1 MNLPAY
7 SRAGPVAAARD
18 VVFVSYSHANL
29 QWRDRLLVLLKPFVR
44 LSQLQVWADP
54 YIRDGD
60 IWRREIDAALA
71 RSRVGVV
78 LLTPDLLASDFI
90 AEVEIP
96 YLLRAARAGDLT
108 LIIVPVEHCVDGST
122 RFVDGDLMDFQ
133 WPWSPGEP
141 LDGLPSSRRNE
152 ALVRV
157 ADAIVRATVDDGPPT
172 ATNVAVTTRPGD
184 AVPADGREPGPVHGV
199 PPFPPNYILRGDSH
213 EELKRAVLGR
223 AAVVGLSAA
232 DARIG
237 LHGQGG
243 IGKTVVAMGVA
254 WDEDVRRAFPDGV
267 YWLTLGQQPR
277 LESLQASL
285 AAYFG
290 ERTPIDDINVGIRL
304 LRERLHGKR
313 CLLVLDDVWQLVH
326 AKAFDVVH
334 PRSRLLVTTRDSSLL
349 TALGARHLRVD
360 ALPPNLACELV
371 ARWAGAEPAELP
383 EIAREVVEEVQC
395 LPLALSLAGAQV
407 RDGRSWEDLLTALRQ
422 GHLIFLD
429 HPYGSILKSMQASV
443 DALDP
448 ADAARYLELAVFPED
463 VDVPEEIIELLWAAT
478 SGLDELDARAL
489 LARLAARNLLR
500 LSQVDPGVADPAA
513 APEPGPR
520 RLHQVVS
527 MHDLQR
533 DFTRLVIEDLPALHA
548 RLVEAFRAT
557 LPEAPADRAAAA
569 DRWATLAGKPEYPW
583 QFLAY
588 HLVRAGRQE
597 ELEALVTSA
606 DWLLARLTR
615 FSYIALTVDYRYCVA
630 DAGLRS
636 IRDAIVLSAHVL
648 AKDPSALIGQLAGRL
663 RSNRDPRIQRLIDRA
678 PASLRGRRRLHPLN
692 GCLTPP
698 GGPLLQTFEG
708 HTSRVWAVT
717 VMPDGQRALSGSLD
731 GTVKLWDLA
740 SGAVLQ
746 TFAGHTHAVTAL
758 TILAD
763 GQRAVS
769 GSADCTLKLWDL
781 GSGAVLQTFT
791 GHTQWVRTATI
802 LSDQRRLLSGSED
815 RTLKVWDIESGAVL
829 RSFEGH
835 AGAVK
840 GLAEIPD
847 AGRVLSG
854 GADRTLRVWD
864 LESGALLATFD
875 DHTDWINGVAILP
888 GGDRALSAS
897 DDGTVKMWDL
907 AAGAVLQTFTGHSGG
922 VNAVMV
928 LPDGERALSGGDD
941 GTVKLWHLASGT
953 VLRSF
958 EGHTDWVRAVALL
971 HDGKRALSGSD
982 DHTLKLWDVAADAV
996 LPVFEGHAD
1005 HVRTVTVLPNRQQAL
1020 SGSFDGTLKL
1030 WDLTSGS
1037 VLRTFDGHSDGVTAV
1052 TVLPGGHRALSASDD
1067 GTLRM
1072 WDLASGAT
1080 LRTFEGHNGAVFT
1093 VAALPDGKRALSG
1106 SYDRTLRLWDL
1117 DSGEV
1122 LQTYRGH
1129 RRAINAAIVL
1139 PDGLRALSGSAD
1151 RTLKL
1156 WDLSSGAVLRTF
1168 DGHERRVW
1176 SVDVL
1181 PDGQRVLSGGDNTL
1195 KLWDL
1200 ESGTLLRTFEG
1211 HGDRVWAVTA
1221 LPDGESALS
1230 ASDDNT
1236 LKLWNLYSGSVVTT
1250 FYGDAPYCCV
1260 NAPDASRVVAGD
1272 ALGRLHILS
1281 ITAD

>member
-1 MNLPAY
+1 MIIPAY
-7 SRAGPVAAARD
+7 SRAAPVAAARD
-18 VVFVSYSHANL
+18 VVFVSYSHANHE
-29 QWRDRLLVLLKPFVR
+29 WRDRLLVLLKPFVR
-44 LSQLQVWADP
+44 QSQLQVWADP
-54 YIRDGD
+54 YIRSGD
-60 IWRREIDAALA
+60 SWRREIDAALA

-96 YLLRAARAGDLT
+96 YLLRAARTGELT
-108 LIIVPVEHCVDGST
+108 LIIIPVEPCVDGST
-122 RFVDGDLMDFQ
+122 RFADGDLMDFQ
-133 WPWSPGEP
+133 WPWSPAEP
-141 LDGLPSSRRNE
+141 LDGLPASRRNQ
-152 ALVRV
+152 ALVSV
-157 ADAIVRATVDDGPPT
+157 AHAIVQATTDDGPPT
-172 ATNVAVTTRPGD
+172 STNLAVTTRTGAPL
-184 AVPADGREPGPVHGV
+184 AFDGQEPGPVHGV
-199 PPFPPNYILRGDSH
+199 PPLPPNYIRRGDSH

-254 WDEDVRRAFPDGV
+254 LDEEVRRAFPDGV

-277 LESLQASL
+277 LESLQESL
-285 AAYFG
+285 AAGFG
-290 ERTPIDDINVGIRL
+290 ERTPIDDITVGIRL
-304 LRERLHGKR
+304 LRERLKGKA

-326 AKAFDVVH
+326 AKAFDVLD

-349 TALGARHLRVD
+349 TALGARHLRID
-360 ALPPNLACELV
+360 ALPPDLACELV
-371 ARWAGAEPAELP
+371 ARWAGAEPSELP
-383 EIAREVVEEVQC
+383 EIAREIVEEVQC

-407 RDGRSWEDLLTALRQ
+407 RDGRSWEDLLAALRQ

-443 DALDP
+443 EALEP

-463 VDVPEEIIELLWAAT
+463 VEVPAEIIELLWAST
-478 SGLDELDARAL
+478 GGLDDLDARAL
-489 LARLAARNLLR
+489 LTRLAARNLLR
-500 LSQVDPGVADPAA
+500 LSQIDPGPAA
-513 APEPGPR
+513 RSEPGPR
-520 RLHQVVS
+520 RLHQAVS

-533 DFTRLVIEDLPALHA
+533 DFTRLTIENLPALHA

-557 LPEAPADRAAAA
+557 LPQGSSDAAAAA
-569 DRWATLAGKPEYPW
+569 DRWATLPQKPEYPW

-588 HLVRAGRQE
+588 HLVRAGRQD
-597 ELEALVTSA
+597 ELDELVTSA

-615 FSYIALTVDYRYCVA
+615 FSYVALTVDYRYSLA

-648 AKDPSALIGQLAGRL
+648 AKDPAALTGQLAGRL
-663 RSNRDPRIQRLIDRA
+663 RSNRDQRIQRLIDRT
-678 PASLRGRRRLHPLN
+678 PAALRGRPRLHPQTA
-692 GCLTPP
+692 CLTPP

-708 HTSRVWAVT
+708 HTNRVWAVT
-717 VMPDGQRALSGSLD
+717 VLPDGQRALSGSLD

-740 SGAVLQ
+740 TGAVLQ
-746 TFAGHTHAVTAL
+746 TFAGHTHAVTAV

-781 GSGAVLQTFT
+781 GSGAVLQTFE
-791 GHTQWVRTATI
+791 GHTQWVRALTV
-802 LSDQRRLLSGSED
+802 LSDQRRVLSGSED
-815 RTLKVWDIESGAVL
+815 RTLRMWDIESGAVL

-835 AGAVK
+835 TGAVRA
-840 GLAEIPD
+840 LAEIPD
-847 AGRVLSG
+847 SRRVLSG
-854 GADRTLRVWD
+854 GADRTLRLWN
-864 LESGALLATFD
+864 LESGELLATFD
-875 DHTDWINGVAILP
+875 DHADWINSVAVLP
-888 GGDRALSAS
+888 EGGRALSAS
-897 DDGTVKMWDL
+897 DDGTVKLWDL
-907 AAGAVLQTFTGHSGG
+907 TAGEVVQTFTGHSGG

-941 GTVKLWHLASGT
+941 GTVNLWHLASGT

-971 HDGKRALSGSD
+971 HDGRRALSGSD

-1005 HVRTVTVLPNRQQAL
+1005 RVRTVTVLPDRRQAL

-1030 WDLTSGS
+1030 WDLATGA
-1037 VLRTFDGHSDGVTAV
+1037 VLGTFDGHADGVTAV
-1052 TVLPGGHRALSASDD
+1052 TVLPGGNRALSASDD
-1067 GTLRM
+1067 GTLKM
-1072 WDLASGAT
+1072 WELATGAT
-1080 LRTFEGHNGAVFT
+1080 LRTFEGHLGAVFT

-1106 SYDRTLRLWDL
+1106 SYDRTLKLWDL
-1117 DSGEV
+1117 ESGEV

-1129 RRAINAAIVL
+1129 HRAIIAAIVL
-1139 PDGLRALSGSAD
+1139 PDGQRALSGSAD

-1156 WDLSSGAVLRTF
+1156 WDLSSGAVLQTF
-1168 DGHERRVW
+1168 DGHDRRVW

-1195 KLWDL
+1195 KLWEL

-1211 HGDRVWAVTA
+1211 HADRVWAVSA
-1221 LPDGESALS
+1221 LPDGHGALS

-1236 LKLWNLYSGSVVTT
+1236 LKLWNLDTGSVVTT

-1260 NAPDASRVVAGD
+1260 YAADARRVVAGD
-1272 ALGRLHILS
+1272 AMGRLHILT